1 MKKIAWVI
9 TVVVMLTGGFVLTKS
24 LKPAEK
30 KVLKVG
36 YPGYWNDLIPSL
48 QHTAFADAI
57 MYNQYEA
64 LVGEGEGGTI
74 APVAAKSWKI
84 SEDKKTIIFKINTDQ
99 KFSDGTRLSAKH
111 FKDSWEYGLSL
122 DPKSANSSLL
132 DAMYKI
138 KGFDDY
144 KKTGRLSGVTVVND
158 ETLKVE
164 FKKPFRMAL
173 SYLSGT
179 RMAAFIKQGDQYLGT
194 GPYVINPDG
203 EKKIRL
209 VRNPHSS
216 IQGDFDEVTVEV
228 IKTELAE
235 DALKSGKIDLYA
247 FAEIANIKVCYE
259 ETKNLDCQSGSE
271 SRHIIMKLNG
281 MKNRFF
287 SNPKYRKA
295 FQYLLSVDLE
305 ESYPVDQKFKT
316 RIDPQIYLPFQA
328 GRIDNDEAQKIV
340 DEGKEYVDE
349 FLEATKKNPLFLA
362 SSTKNPWFKDW
373 LIKKGVHLT
382 KNSIRIPGKRV
393 YEMNYKTYEPDLLFS
408 YSSVSNGDPDGI
420 YHALGR
426 NGAITTP
433 MMQREGVMNLLEEG
447 RGLYNLEDI
456 NTHYK
461 KVSRS
466 ALDEVPFFH
475 FGFLKTVVA
484 YRSDRVKIK
493 KKYKHRDDN
502 RFIAYE
508 AL

>member
-1 MKKIAWVI
+1 MRKSVWVI
-9 TVVVMLTGGFVLTKS
+9 SIVLMLTGIFILSKS
-24 LKPAEK
+24 LEPIET
-30 KVLKVG
+30 KVLKVA

-48 QHTAFADAI
+48 QHTAYADAI

-64 LVGEGEGGTI
+64 LVGEGEGGTV

-84 SEDKKTIIFKINTDQ
+84 SADKKTIIFTINTEK
-99 KFSDGTRLSAKH
+99 KFSNGESLSAKH

-132 DAMYKI
+132 DVMYKI
-138 KGFDDY
+138 KGFEDY
-144 KKTGRLSGVTVVND
+144 KETGKLPGVTVLSND
-158 ETLKVE
+158 SLQVE

-179 RMAAFIKQGDQYLGT
+179 RMAAFIRQDDQYLGT

-209 VRNPHSS
+209 VRNLHSS
-216 IQGDFDEVTVEV
+216 LQGDFDEITVEV
-228 IKTELAE
+228 VKTDAAE
-235 DALKSGKIDLYA
+235 EALKTGEIDLYA
-247 FAEIANIKVCYE
+247 FAEIANLRICYE
-259 ETKNLDCQSGSE
+259 KIENLDCQSGSE

-281 MKNRFF
+281 MKTRFF

-295 FQYLLSVDLE
+295 FQYMLSLDLE
-305 ESYPVDQKFKT
+305 KDYPEDQSFKT
-316 RIDPQIYLPFQA
+316 RIDQQIYLPFQA
-328 GRIDNDEAQKIV
+328 GRIDDTEAQLIV
-340 DEGKEYVDE
+340 EEGKEYIDE
-349 FLEATKKNPLFLA
+349 FLEATKKTPLFLA

-373 LIKKGVHLT
+373 LIKKGINLT
-382 KNSIRIPGKRV
+382 KDSVRIPGKRV

-408 YSSVSNGDPDGI
+408 YSSVTNGDPDGI
-420 YHALGR
+420 YHALGK
-426 NGAITTP
+426 NGSISTP
-433 MMQREGVMNLLEEG
+433 MVQRENVMNLLEEG
-447 RGLYNLEDI
+447 RELYDLKSI
-456 NTHYK
+456 NSHYK
-461 KVSRS
+461 KVSKA

-493 KKYKHRDDN
+493 NKYKQRDDN